1 MQKVQGG
8 LGRGLGSL
16 LPQPV
21 LRSSEPSRSEGG
33 SIAISAPQVLVAPM
47 PARGLDERR
56 SESPIAPAV
65 SESISALNDLILH
78 ISPNNI
84 VANPRQP
91 RLIFVQDDLTDLMA
105 SVQEHGILQPLIV
118 TDRGDGTYELI
129 AGERRLRSARAVG
142 LETVPVI
149 VRKATDQQKLEL
161 ALIENIQRADLNAVE
176 EARAYNALIEEFDL
190 TQEEVAGRVGKS
202 RSEITNTV
210 RLLDL
215 ASDMLDAVSDGR
227 ISKSHARTL
236 LAEPDRE
243 KRRVLFERMLGGG
256 VTVRKAEEA
265 TRKPSLFKDPNMAAL
280 EITLREKLGTKVTID
295 VKNTESVIGIHCYSR
310 EDLMEMVK
318 KLSEQV

>member
-1 MQKVQGG
+1 MPAKEPDT
-8 LGRGLGSL
+8 RREEHSGSL
-16 LPQPV
+16 NT
-21 LRSSEPSRSEGG
+21 
-33 SIAISAPQVLVAPM
+33 
-47 PARGLDERR
+47 
-56 SESPIAPAV
+56 
-65 SESISALNDLILH
+65 SESIAPLADRILH
-78 ISPNNI
+78 ISPHNI

-105 SVQEHGILQPLIV
+105 SVQEHGILQPLVV

-176 EARAYNALIEEFDL
+176 EAKAYNALIEEFDL

-236 LAEPDRE
+236 LAEPNRD

-256 VTVRKAEEA
+256 VTVRHAEEA

-310 EDLMEMVK
+310 EDLMEMVER
-318 KLSEQV
+318 LSE